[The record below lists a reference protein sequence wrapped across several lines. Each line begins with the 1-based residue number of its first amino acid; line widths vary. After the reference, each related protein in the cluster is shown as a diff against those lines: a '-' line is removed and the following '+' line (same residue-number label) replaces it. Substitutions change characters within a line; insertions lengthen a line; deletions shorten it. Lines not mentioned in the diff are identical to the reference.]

1 MSSSM
6 LYTMGM
12 ALDRAADNGFSVS
25 LLIEGAWIDG
35 HVAAHDGAGVVL
47 EGHDGQHAVVRTER
61 IAAVKVTAESPYR
74 APITDGHDFAVDFNG
89 EAMPGQ
95 RVTV

>member
-12 ALDRAADNGFSVS
+12 ALDRAAENGFTVSV
-25 LLIEGAWIDG
+25 LIEGAWLDG
-35 HVAAHDGAGVVL
+35 LVAAHDGVGVVL
-47 EGHDGQHAVVRTER
+47 ESLDGGHAVVKTDR
-61 IAAVKVTAESPYR
+61 IAAVKVIAESPYR
-74 APITDGHDFAVDFNG
+74 APITDGQFEMPA

-95 RVTV
+95 RYN